1 VSAMKLTTK
10 TNKMKTFK
18 TLTIG
23 TIVTYNDMANVNLK
37 FVILDTIKTDF
48 GMYVNVMNLETKNIE
63 PMMHSTEI
71 GNKWTI

>member
-1 VSAMKLTTK
+1 MT
-10 TNKMKTFK
+10 TFK